1 MNNISRLNLISDD
14 PKFIVKPHDVS
25 GERGQD
31 INMTCLV
38 DGNPP
43 PSYTWFKNGNMNY
56 VSSNVYIFCLYKLTF
71 MFCHLVWL
79 AAPCVNFFTYVTKTR
94 ANLYTYS
101 RKPENNNGTIIFE
114 IDIMKNS
121 SPINLNLCQT

>member
-71 MFCHLVWL
+71 MQGCRNRGGRAPSTAPPPLIFGRSVNPIPTRGNRFCPLHCLLL
-79 AAPCVNFFTYVTKTR
+79 ASPMFFNFWHHFT
-94 ANLYTYS
+94 
-101 RKPENNNGTIIFE
+101 
-114 IDIMKNS
+114 
-121 SPINLNLCQT
+121 

>member
-56 VSSNVYIFCLYKLTF
+56 VSSNFYISMIYPLDLLKTKYIKLNTKTQNIFCCVDENLTTF
-71 MFCHLVWL
+71 
-79 AAPCVNFFTYVTKTR
+79 
-94 ANLYTYS
+94 LYTLTGGD
-101 RKPENNNGTIIFE
+101 KKTIGKKKVFFF
-114 IDIMKNS
+114 
-121 SPINLNLCQT
+121 

>member
-56 VSSNVYIFCLYKLTF
+56 VSSNFYISMIYPLDLLKTKYIKLNHYVLRAWKTF
-71 MFCHLVWL
+71 NVASWVQTPIF
-79 AAPCVNFFTYVTKTR
+79 KTQM
-94 ANLYTYS
+94 S
-101 RKPENNNGTIIFE
+101 
-114 IDIMKNS
+114 
-121 SPINLNLCQT
+121 

>member
-56 VSSNVYIFCLYKLTF
+56 VSCIFCLYKLTF
-71 MFCHLVWL
+71 MQGTPSIL
-79 AAPCVNFFTYVTKTR
+79 AIISAKNVGTKVVCGFF
-94 ANLYTYS
+94 
-101 RKPENNNGTIIFE
+101 
-114 IDIMKNS
+114 MK
-121 SPINLNLCQT
+121 

>member
-56 VSSNVYIFCLYKLTF
+56 VSSNFYIFIIYPLDLLKTKYIKLNTKTQNI
-71 MFCHLVWL
+71 VW
-79 AAPCVNFFTYVTKTR
+79 CVNENLTTF
-94 ANLYTYS
+94 LYTLTG
-101 RKPENNNGTIIFE
+101 GTIK
-114 IDIMKNS
+114 KNEKKVFFF
-121 SPINLNLCQT
+121 NVH

>member
-1 MNNISRLNLISDD
+1 MNNISRLDLISDD

-56 VSSNVYIFCLYKLTF
+56 VSYNAYFVY
-71 MFCHLVWL
+71 
-79 AAPCVNFFTYVTKTR
+79 KT
-94 ANLYTYS
+94 
-101 RKPENNNGTIIFE
+101 
-114 IDIMKNS
+114 
-121 SPINLNLCQT
+121 LCA

>member
-56 VSSNVYIFCLYKLTF
+56 VSSIICLYVQTYLYAGMPEPGGRTLPPPPIFGSSVTPIPSRGDRFFPLFTTGIPKVF
-71 MFCHLVWL
+71 HLL
-79 AAPCVNFFTYVTKTR
+79 AS
-94 ANLYTYS
+94 L
-101 RKPENNNGTIIFE
+101 
-114 IDIMKNS
+114 
-121 SPINLNLCQT
+121 